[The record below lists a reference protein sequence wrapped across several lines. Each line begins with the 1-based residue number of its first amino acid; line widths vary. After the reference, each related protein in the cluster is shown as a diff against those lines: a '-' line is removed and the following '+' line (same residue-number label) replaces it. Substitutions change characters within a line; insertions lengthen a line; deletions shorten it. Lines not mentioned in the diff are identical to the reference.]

1 MQNKLRAAY
10 SRGLPIAEKIPR
22 LVRSPDIIQVDVN
35 LIFLLEV
42 VH

>member
-1 MQNKLRAAY
+1 MQNKLRAAC
-10 SRGLPIAEKIPR
+10 SRLPIAEKIPR